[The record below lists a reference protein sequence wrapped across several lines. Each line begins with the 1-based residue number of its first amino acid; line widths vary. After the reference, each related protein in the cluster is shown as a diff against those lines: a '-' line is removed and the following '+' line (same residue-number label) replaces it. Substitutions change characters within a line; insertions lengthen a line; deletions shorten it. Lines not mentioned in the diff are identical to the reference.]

1 MLSTNME
8 HYNKTSIKDSIQIR
22 LASFQTALKDCEAS
36 MCYNKDDTD
45 FKTVLSLLDNL
56 LYAAEKSYTSNR
68 KIIQNIIGCLTDS
81 ILVGKSLL
89 LYRLCT
95 RFFTNQ
101 KILCVLETPNY
112 MVEIPEDKEE
122 FTTELYKG
130 ILQSFPQKVDI
141 TQISEMAVANLSKE
155 ELMWLQSLCGHYI
168 SNHGTILG
176 MDEQSVFNCSMAIS
190 VLRPLTIRNKQREYF
205 FFVMTQLVSCLSRS
219 HYYQEA
225 RDYAESAILLGFED
239 NIEEYGFLVA
249 TRAYTSNNDAI
260 AGLVYYNM
268 MMDII
273 HQKKSVTKKFLFEV
287 LWQQIMTLRTSSFFE
302 QDYYDLLSDFF
313 NKHNFCDYDY
323 DSFHHSLFGIG
334 LLNKERELPAKIAI
348 YLQNRFERIKEQG
361 EHGAIPWFISLLQIF
376 QIYSREETMPLQ
388 GYIEALD
395 KAIPDKTKIQG
406 YINTILKTN
415 LSYQLKEEIIR
426 LSSTRYLH
434 NFNTDSWFASLLAYN
449 LLDQAYQNKNFA
461 DFVMAMIFR
470 SDFGFIFPER
480 QCPGMKAPVAPSK
493 STSNDVHILY
503 ESIDGIRAGIQTLGF
518 DEMLWIGNGVNSIYG
533 FSMVKDTY
541 SFEDYGR
548 WDLEQLGKVTLFEP
562 FTTQTYDLKGSP
574 ILKVEE
580 DYEAEYNN
588 LYEQML
594 PFKIAVYS
602 ENCNIFLAKDKDL
615 AFIPH
620 HLFIDKNSE
629 LFIGEL
635 KPSSNVLSTEIMFAS
650 LQDEMLNINYSK
662 SFWCPIGELPGIN
675 DFALQMQYSK
685 LEQWLNSSKFKIY
698 NQTYPESALSSEVNV
713 ICAHGGSEISNEQ
726 CFYADNQPIHD
737 IDRIIGNGKLLI
749 LLTCHSGSM
758 KENGGYDVSIHS
770 LIKKYIRKEY
780 ACVIAPMWSL
790 SVDLTLSWLQTFFQE
805 LDTGKFT
812 CEAVF
817 AANMYIKSLYK
828 SPYAW
833 ACMHL
838 FGNPYLKISE

>member
-1 MLSTNME
+1 ME
-8 HYNKTSIKDSIQIR
+8 HYNNISIKDSIQIK
-22 LASFQTALKDCEAS
+22 LVNFQTALKDCEAS
-36 MCYNKDDTD
+36 IHYDKDDTD
-45 FKTVLSLLDNL
+45 FKTVLPLLDNL
-56 LYAAEKSYTSNR
+56 LYTAEKSYTLNR
-68 KIIQNIIGCLTDS
+68 KIIQNIIGYLTDS
-81 ILVGKSLL
+81 TSIGKSLL

-101 KILCVLETPNY
+101 KVLCVLGTPDY

-122 FTTELYKG
+122 LTTELYKG
-130 ILQSFPQKVDI
+130 ILHSFPQKVDI
-141 TQISEMAVANLSKE
+141 TQISEMAVAHLGE
-155 ELMWLQSLCGHYI
+155 EESMWLQSLCGRYI
-168 SNHGTILG
+168 ANYGTVLG
-176 MDEQSVFNCSMAIS
+176 IDEQSVFSCSMAIS
-190 VLRPLTIRNKQREYF
+190 ALRPLTIRNKQREYF
-205 FFVMTQLVSCLSRS
+205 FYVMTQLVSCLSRS

-268 MMDII
+268 LMDII
-273 HQKKSVTKKFLFEV
+273 HQKKTVTKKFLFEV
-287 LWQQIMTLRTSSFFE
+287 LWQQVMTLRTSSFFN
-302 QDYYDLLSDFF
+302 QDYYKLLSDFF
-313 NKHNFCDYDY
+313 DKHNFCDYDY
-323 DSFHHSLFGIG
+323 DSFYHSLFGIK
-334 LLNKERELPAKIAI
+334 LLNKERGLPAKMAI
-348 YLQNRFERIKEQG
+348 YLHDRFEKIKEQG

-388 GYIEALD
+388 GYMEALE
-395 KAIPDKTKIQG
+395 KAIPDKTKVQR
-406 YINTILKTN
+406 YTNTILKTN
-415 LSYQLKEEIIR
+415 LSHLLKEEVIR

-434 NFNTDSWFASLLAYN
+434 NFNTDSWFASLLAHH
-449 LLDQAYQNKNFA
+449 LLDQAYENKNFA

-480 QCPGMKAPVAPSK
+480 QCPGIKAPVTPSK
-493 STSNDVHILY
+493 STSDDVHILY
-503 ESIDGIRAGIQTLGF
+503 ESIDGIRTGIQTLGL
-518 DEMLWIGNGVNSIYG
+518 DEMLWIGNGANSIYG

-541 SFEDYGR
+541 SFENYGR
-548 WDLEQLGKVTLFEP
+548 WNLKQLGKAKLFEP
-562 FTTQTYDLKGSP
+562 FTTQTYDLNGSP

-588 LYEQML
+588 LYKQML
-594 PFKIAVYS
+594 PFKIAAYS
-602 ENCNIFLAKDKDL
+602 EKCNIFLAKDKDL
-615 AFIPH
+615 AFVPH
-620 HLFIDKNSE
+620 HLFIDNNSGM
-629 LFIGEL
+629 FIGEL

-650 LQDEMLNINYSK
+650 LQDKMLNMNYSK
-662 SFWCPIGELPGIN
+662 SFWCPIGELPGTN

-685 LEQWLNSSKFKIY
+685 LEQWLNSSNFKIY

-726 CFYADNQPIHD
+726 CFYVDNQPIRN
-737 IDRIIGNGKLLI
+737 IDKIVGNGKLLI

-758 KENGGYDVSIHS
+758 KENGGYDASIHS

-780 ACVIAPMWSL
+780 ACIIAPMWSL
-790 SVDLTLSWLQTFFQE
+790 SVDLTLPWLQKFFQE
-805 LDTGKFT
+805 LDTGMFI

-817 AANMYIKSLYK
+817 SANMHIKSLYK